1 LQTDKNIERLRCQKI
16 GKLELFMSEFK
27 KANVEIFLGVVRKY
41 MQVRGPLSQKDL
53 AELTDVGVSTMSRF
67 LTMKTSELNPQLI
80 AKIVAKLNVPLHE
93 VIDFVE
99 EDYAD
104 KFIRLVKFYKHE
116 PGGEMS
122 GPPMGDEEED
132 SFDEKPSI
140 FSDDVNTPVGSR
152 DERTASGVRK
162 GAPSE
167 SDQIANTLEG
177 TAERATTAKI
187 KIDGKPQS
195 IHFGEETGK
204 RHSDLTFLNLDMEG
218 RDLVVDIGNNL
229 FRYFKHK
236 GFDF

>member
-1 LQTDKNIERLRCQKI
+1 
-16 GKLELFMSEFK
+16 MSEFK

-67 LTMKTSELNPQLI
+67 LTMKTTELNPQLI

-104 KFIRLVKFYKHE
+104 KFIRLVKFYKNE

-122 GPPMGDEEED
+122 GPPMTEEAE
-132 SFDEKPSI
+132 FDEKSSI
-140 FSDDVNTPVGSR
+140 FSDDVNAPVGAGE
-152 DERTASGVRK
+152 ERTASRK
-162 GAPSE
+162 GFQSE
-167 SDQIANTLEG
+167 GDQIANTLEG

-195 IHFGEETGK
+195 IHFGDESGK
-204 RHSDLTFLNLDMEG
+204 RHSDLTLRDKLASLSPRQKAYMTDFLNLDMEG